1 MNDTFEDRLLAEL
14 KTEMSVRPPQGRAPA
29 PRWTTGRKFLAVT
42 AVAGTAAAAAI
53 AVPLVAGTGAPAYAV
68 TKNPDGS
75 VTLTIREFRDPEGV
89 ERELAAAG
97 VRADVTYMPLG
108 KRCERPGFRPLDA
121 DQANMPT
128 VEELA
133 SNDPAV
139 RAKVREKLAGSPSG
153 KAIRMRDGI
162 TIYPRYVQ
170 RDQTVVLEIA
180 ENPKEPTVRNPG
192 VAWSFSG
199 RLTDG
204 PVNPCKLVDDP
215 GAFDIGDATPPPG
228 S

>member
-14 KTEMSVRPPQGRAPA
+14 RTEMAGRAPQGRAPA
-29 PRWTTGRKFLAVT
+29 PRRNTGRRLLATAAVT
-42 AVAGTAAAAAI
+42 AIAAAAAI
-53 AVPLVAGTGAPAYAV
+53 AVPLVTGTGTAAYAV

-89 ERELAAAG
+89 EDELAAAG

-128 VEELA
+128 KEELL
-133 SNDPAV
+133 SKDPAV
-139 RAKVREKLAGSPSG
+139 RAKIREKLASSPSG
-153 KAIRMRDGI
+153 KAIRMRNGI
-162 TIYPRYVQ
+162 TIYPRYVEPG
-170 RDQTVVLEIA
+170 QTVVLQIA
-180 ENPKEPTVRNPG
+180 ENPKEPTVRDPG
-192 VAWSFSG
+192 VAWQFSG
-199 RLTDG
+199 MLTDG
-204 PVNPCKLVDDP
+204 PVNPCRLVDDP
-215 GAFDIGDATPPPG
+215 GAFDVGDAVPPG

>member
-14 KTEMSVRPPQGRAPA
+14 KAEMAVRAPQGRAPA
-29 PRWTTGRKFLAVT
+29 PRRTRVRRLLGVT

-53 AVPLVAGTGAPAYAV
+53 AVPLVTGTGTPAYAV
-68 TKNPDGS
+68 TRNPDGT
-75 VTLTIREFRDPEGV
+75 VTLTIHELRDPEGV
-89 ERELAAAG
+89 EKDLAAEG

-108 KRCERPGFRPLDA
+108 KRCERPGFRPLEA
-121 DQANMPT
+121 DQASIPT
-128 VEELA
+128 AEELG
-133 SNDPAV
+133 SEDPAV

-153 KAIRMRDGI
+153 KAIRMRNGI
-162 TIYPRYVQ
+162 TIYPQYV
-170 RDQTVVLEIA
+170 RRGQTVVIEVA
-180 ENPKEPTVRNPG
+180 ENQKEPTVDEPG

-204 PVNPCKLVDDP
+204 PVNPCRLVDDP